1 MSVLVIDDERSVREG
16 LGAALRQ
23 AGHEVDAVESLGAAR
38 RFLATRTPGCIL
50 LDVRLKDGD
59 GLDYLLDLRRDLPL
73 VPVIVATAFGD
84 SDRTIQAMKSGAF
97 DYVTKPFDLDA
108 LLAVV
113 ARAVRVP
120 TVLPVAAPVPDA
132 RLVGASV
139 RMLAVWK
146 AIGRATA
153 SMAPVLVTGETGTG
167 KELIARAIHEH
178 GPRADEPFVAVNVAS
193 LPASLV
199 ESELFGHEKGAFTGA
214 AARREGRFETAGS
227 GTLFLDEIG
236 DLDLATQSKLLRV
249 LQDGVFER
257 VGGQAPLRLRARV
270 VAATSRPVA
279 PHEEGATLRED
290 LYYRLGVITIAVP
303 PLRERKSDIPLLVQ
317 AFLARRQGLRRAI
330 SEAAMARLAAHDWPG
345 NVRELLHVVERAC
358 VMAGSEV
365 LDVADLDLPAPGPE
379 AVEGDETS
387 LNLRAATTRLE
398 IDLVKRALVRS
409 NGNRAEAARLLGLA
423 RPQLYAKMRDLGLA
437 MPERGSSK
445 E

>member
-1 MSVLVIDDERSVREG
+1 MSVLVVDDERSVRDG
-16 LGAALRQ
+16 LTAALRQ
-23 AGHEVDAVESLGAAR
+23 AGHAVDAVESLAAAR
-38 RFLATRTPGCIL
+38 RFLGTHTVSCIL

-59 GLDYLLDLRRDLPL
+59 GLDYLVDLRRELPL

-97 DYVTKPFDLDA
+97 DYVTKPFDLDV

-120 TVLPVAAPVPDA
+120 SIVAAAAPVPEA

-214 AARREGRFETAGS
+214 MARREGRFESAGA

-236 DLDLATQSKLLRV
+236 DLDPAAQSKLLRV

-257 VGGQAPLRLRARV
+257 VGSQSPLRLRARV

-317 AFLARRQGLRRAI
+317 AFLARRQGERRAM
-330 SEAAMARLAAHDWPG
+330 SEAAMTRLAAHDWPG
-345 NVRELLHVVERAC
+345 NVRELIHVVERAC

-365 LDVADLDLPAPGPE
+365 LDAGDLDLPE
-379 AVEGDETS
+379 SNDSTVDETS

-398 IDLVKRALVRS
+398 IDLIQRALVRS
-409 NGNRAEAARLLGLA
+409 GGNRAEAARLLGLA

-437 MPERGSSK
+437 MPDRGGTTK
-445 E
+445 D